1 MLQVF
6 YMIGLIC
13 HISHHNSFS
22 IVANEATL
30 LSSSNFELDV
40 GRAYRRR
47 DFNVYHS
54 IDSCAWFI
62 EWILCLQLD
71 SALGKPASVV

>member
-22 IVANEATL
+22 IVANEAAL
-30 LSSSNFELDV
+30 LSSFNLELDV
-40 GRAYRRR
+40 GRTYRSR
-47 DFNVYHS
+47 DFQVDHS
-54 IDSCAWFI
+54 RDSVAWLI
-62 EWILCLQLD
+62 EWVLGLQLD
-71 SALGKPASVV
+71 SALWKLASFV